1 MLTTTEDFV
10 IKINNFL
17 KPLGFTKKGN
27 TWYLDTD
34 ECICFFYFGKNYLGK
49 IDHLMGCFLK
59 EIMEEKNKFP
69 KYHSCH
75 LRYILDFFDK
85 TQNTQNT
92 ILNLENKDF
101 DSEREEKFDD
111 LMINNAIPF
120 LLLISSKIGIKK
132 AVKKYPKTKLYMFIP
147 IKKAIGIPL

>member
-1 MLTTTEDFV
+1 MLKSKEDFG

-17 KPLGFTKKGN
+17 TPLGFTKKGN
-27 TWYLDTD
+27 TWYLDTG
-34 ECICFFYFGKNYLGK
+34 ECICFFYLGKNYLGE

-59 EIMEEKNKFP
+59 EIMEEKSKFP

-75 LRYILDFFDK
+75 LRYVLDFFDK
-85 TQNTQNT
+85 SGDTQNT
-92 ILNLENKDF
+92 ILNLKNRDF
-101 DSEREEKFDD
+101 DLKREEKFDN
-111 LMINNAIPF
+111 LMINYAIPF
-120 LLLISSKIGIKK
+120 LLLISSKTGIKK